1 MAKRSPQGDS
11 PQSRRKWPAETVIAA
26 LQKWHT
32 QGRRIRSL
40 KREHPSLYHAMRR
53 RFGSCDAALEAAGI
67 DEGRR
72 WTPQRVIER
81 LQRYDRAPSGPEAG
95 AALANAAFRLFG
107 SWNEALC
114 AAGFEPRHK
123 IRLPRRVWTRQSVLR
138 AIQQPSEG
146 RDESEQQRLSSAAV
160 RHFGSYANARAAA
173 GIAKPTQRVWTYH
186 SVLEHL
192 RRLKELGHFQDNTR
206 IDDRRFVHAAERWFG
221 CWSGA
226 LQAAGILPVG
236 RHGRRIKFWTHR
248 RVVQSIQD
256 LYVSQRP
263 LTYLANRRLYVAAV
277 ARFGSWH
284 AALTEAGVPEAVWP
298 PQKKERKRRDR

>member
-1 MAKRSPQGDS
+1 MAKRSAPSHS
-11 PQSRRKWPAETVIAA
+11 PSRRLQWSADAVIAA
-26 LQKWHT
+26 LQKWHQ

-40 KREHPSLYHAMRR
+40 KREHSSLYYAMHN
-53 RFGSCDAALEAAGI
+53 RFGSCDAALAAAGI

-81 LQRYDRAPSGPEAG
+81 LRRFDHAPSGTEAG

-107 SWNEALC
+107 SWNAALR
-114 AAGFEPRHK
+114 AAGFEPRHT

-138 AIQQPSEG
+138 AMQQPSDN
-146 RDESEQQRLSSAAV
+146 RDESERHRLSSAAV
-160 RHFGSYANARAAA
+160 RHFGSHANARAAA
-173 GIAKPTQRVWTYH
+173 GITKPTQQVWTYD

-206 IDDRRFVHAAERWFG
+206 SDDRRFVHAAERWFG

-226 LQAAGILPVG
+226 LQAAGILPEG
-236 RHGRRIKFWTHR
+236 RHGRRIKFWTR
-248 RVVQSIQD
+248 QRVVQSIQD
-256 LYVSQRP
+256 LYVAQRP

-284 AALTEAGVPEAVWP
+284 AALAEAGVPEAVWP
-298 PQKKERKRRDR
+298 PRKRRAAGKKG